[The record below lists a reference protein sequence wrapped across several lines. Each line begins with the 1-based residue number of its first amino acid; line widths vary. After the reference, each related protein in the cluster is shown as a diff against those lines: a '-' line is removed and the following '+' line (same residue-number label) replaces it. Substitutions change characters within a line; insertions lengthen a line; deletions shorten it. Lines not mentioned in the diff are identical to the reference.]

1 MQDACHE
8 LCIDLAHRGVY
19 VARRI
24 WRSEVRFFILHSSR
38 DKTKKHLSQKT
49 ICDKIDNV
57 NNSSQRLVCAW
68 LHSVDHG
75 TGYAFIKSGES
86 LLILSSFKRSEMEVL
101 PWELILL
108 VRRFAVLVEKEKN
121 LSFQLG
127 ILENRHSFLAVGCSY
142 LFCSAC
148 YGKYFKR
155 RN

>member
-8 LCIDLAHRGVY
+8 LRIDLAHRGVY
-19 VARRI
+19 VTRRI

-75 TGYAFIKSGES
+75 TGNAFIKSGES

-101 PWELILL
+101 LWELILL
-108 VRRFAVLVEKEKN
+108 VRAFCCSCWKREELIFSVGHSGKSTFLSSGRLFLSVLLRVLRKI
-121 LSFQLG
+121 F
-127 ILENRHSFLAVGCSY
+127 
-142 LFCSAC
+142 
-148 YGKYFKR
+148 
-155 RN
+155 